1 MCDRCVGFPYSVA
14 RVAFW
19 LFRSEFCGASNSKVH
34 YTVYCTLQL
43 DEGTLASLGE
53 SGTPLD
59 EAARMAEAALPP
71 DAAKRESESDQRSR
85 IVVFGCVP
93 GAESSRVNAN
103 RGEATTSIGGSTG
116 GGSTGGS
123 IFNGRLTGGSITG
136 GSISELTACAGAG
149 VPGGGMAGGG

>member
-116 GGSTGGS
+116 GS
-123 IFNGRLTGGSITG
+123 IFNGRITG

>member
-14 RVAFW
+14 QVAFW
-19 LFRSEFCGASNSKVH
+19 LIRSEFCGASNSKVH

-123 IFNGRLTGGSITG
+123 ITG

>member
-123 IFNGRLTGGSITG
+123 ITG

>member
-123 IFNGRLTGGSITG
+123 ITG

-149 VPGGGMAGGG
+149 GPGGGMAGGG